1 LIGACRAHGAA
12 PICEAVLRG
21 CVTAG
26 HPPVAHVDPAISAN
40 LMSRL
45 IVGDG
50 RRRQFQASCGG
61 NDDNQLVD
69 RW

>member
-1 LIGACRAHGAA
+1 
-12 PICEAVLRG
+12 
-21 CVTAG
+21 
-26 HPPVAHVDPAISAN
+26 VAHVDPAISAN

-45 IVGDG
+45 IIVGEG